1 MHKKDFL
8 MLIQVGG
15 LPTVSPAT
23 PLPRSWAILRRK
35 EVEQECAFI
44 VFCFLIADQLFLALA
59 LVRTL
64 HWKSVPLN
72 CDSESHFSP
81 VGYLCKCIL
90 QQEEAQKR
98 NSKMISDL

>member
-8 MLIQVGG
+8 MLIQMGG

-23 PLPRSWAILRRK
+23 PLLRSWAILRRK

-44 VFCFLIADQLFLALA
+44 VFCFLIVDLAL
-59 LVRTL
+59 LRTL
-64 HWKSVPLN
+64 PWKSVPLN
-72 CDSESHFSP
+72 CDSESYFSP
-81 VGYLCKCIL
+81 LGYLCKCIL
-90 QQEEAQKR
+90 QQQRAQKR